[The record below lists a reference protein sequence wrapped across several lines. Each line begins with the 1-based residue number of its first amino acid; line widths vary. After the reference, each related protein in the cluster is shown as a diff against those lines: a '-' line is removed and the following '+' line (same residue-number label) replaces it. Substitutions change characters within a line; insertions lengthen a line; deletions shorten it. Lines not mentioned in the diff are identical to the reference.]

1 MSGDSRGPQ
10 HPGPEREPPRY
21 RIAVGKGPAPAG
33 WVYILNENLSEA
45 RSLLV
50 PERVGRALICWSQGL
65 WEERERAAIA
75 VDAVDQNWR
84 ANKSSADEAKAGA
97 SASGFTRSRTKP
109 SSQVNL
115 PDPALFDEPAPSP
128 SGCWV
133 RIWKPEHLLPLVE
146 RHNAGDGSAD
156 KSDRERNAAAWQA
169 QVDAGPWR
177 VCAKPVDPD
186 RALAELRA
194 ELGHLPALC
203 DHIEDRLVLAC
214 AEGKPFTVPPILL
227 VGSAGIGKSHAA
239 RRVAEILGLP
249 IELLDMSRQ
258 QTNGRLHGADKHWA
272 NATAGLLRQL
282 VIGGKAANPV
292 VVLDEIDKTPRGGS
306 SAHYDPLG
314 PLHGALEPATA
325 AQTEDQC
332 IPGVFDASLVIYIAT
347 ANTLAPIP
355 TSLLSRFLL
364 VLCIPPGPRQALAT
378 ARRIADEVTSK
389 LPRFKRPGR
398 VIVAAL
404 ADRTPREMRQLLEA
418 AVARAVKAG
427 RRHLELRDLGL
438 DGRNPKPLH

>member
-1 MSGDSRGPQ
+1 MSEDSRDPQ
-10 HPGPEREPPRY
+10 HPGPELEPPRY
-21 RIAVGKGPAPAG
+21 RPAIGKVPAPAG

-115 PDPALFDEPAPSP
+115 PDPALFDEPAQSP

-156 KSDRERNAAAWQA
+156 KSDRERNAAALQA

-177 VCAKPVDPD
+177 VCAEPVDPD

-239 RRVAEILGLP
+239 RRVA
-249 IELLDMSRQ
+249 S
-258 QTNGRLHGADKHWA
+258 
-272 NATAGLLRQL
+272 
-282 VIGGKAANPV
+282 
-292 VVLDEIDKTPRGGS
+292 
-306 SAHYDPLG
+306 
-314 PLHGALEPATA
+314 
-325 AQTEDQC
+325 
-332 IPGVFDASLVIYIAT
+332 SLV
-347 ANTLAPIP
+347 APMRAAMWAP
-355 TSLLSRFLL
+355 VRCNAGSAARSR
-364 VLCIPPGPRQALAT
+364 
-378 ARRIADEVTSK
+378 
-389 LPRFKRPGR
+389 
-398 VIVAAL
+398 
-404 ADRTPREMRQLLEA
+404 
-418 AVARAVKAG
+418 
-427 RRHLELRDLGL
+427 
-438 DGRNPKPLH
+438 